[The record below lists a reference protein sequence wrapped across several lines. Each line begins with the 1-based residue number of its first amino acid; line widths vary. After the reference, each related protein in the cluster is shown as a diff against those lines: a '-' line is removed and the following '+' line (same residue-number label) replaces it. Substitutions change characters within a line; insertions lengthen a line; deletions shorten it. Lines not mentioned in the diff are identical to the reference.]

1 MSEEKRKQIAPAVV
15 LAQHG
20 NKNAYRDLYIHYYRS
35 IFFICKSLTGDA
47 TAAMKLTAEIFIKMI
62 ESVDK
67 LGDHTVFEQWF
78 YSLAIN
84 ICRREIQSEAESASN
99 EEALE
104 SLAKEAS
111 ECAKNR
117 DKFGFEHG
125 IMKIINQMI
134 SSLPADAKILLFY
147 RYTATLSEEKI
158 AVLEKK
164 TEEEVADLLA
174 ELKIVLDKQSDF
186 VKNFGVDVSMFLS
199 DMENTLAYISAKC
212 FVPDIVHDSVSE
224 QIGVNV
230 NPFAVQQEKE
240 FQEDKKDEAQE
251 DIAVEKDKK
260 KEKKVLFTKSDL
272 ILFFAV
278 ALAALVVFSAV
289 KIYYNSKNEEKTT
302 SVSTSQQQSA
312 AKLIWNGA
320 AASAFASGDGTK
332 ENPYIITAGGQL
344 AYLANLINDGN
355 SYYAACHY
363 KLGADIYLNDTEN
376 FKNWAE
382 KAPENEWTPI
392 GFSADEDTHSY
403 FTGTFDGDDHTIYG
417 MYISEES
424 DYAGLFG
431 VVRNGNIKNLCISDA
446 FVDGGSYVGGI
457 VGYFSADTTE
467 NSGFE
472 YCSFSGVVKAS
483 GNNAGG
489 IIGFFRAEGN
499 DNAAIISECCA
510 FGSITAGNGYAG
522 GIAGVSEA
530 ATGNV
535 KIKNSFSACNV
546 SASKNAGG
554 ITGNSRCQD
563 GNASIEA
570 CYNAGII
577 TADENAGGIAGYI
590 SCVDGG
596 GRVTVQQCY
605 MSESGVQTGVVKA
618 SDDER
623 LFADEIVKL
632 AEAEMSEKSNYPAFN
647 FEDIWKIDAD
657 DAYKYP
663 VLRGTVFETIELAE
677 ENSQ

>member
-47 TAAMKLTAEIFIKMI
+47 SAAMKLTAEIFIKMI

-84 ICRREIQSEAESASN
+84 ICRREIPDEAENSSD
-99 EEALE
+99 EEILE
-104 SLAKEAS
+104 ALAKEAS

-134 SSLPADAKILLFY
+134 ASLPADAKILLFY
-147 RYTATLSEEKI
+147 RYAATLSEEKI

-164 TEEEVADLLA
+164 TEEEVAGGLT
-174 ELKIVLDKQSDF
+174 ELSFILDKKSAF
-186 VKNFGVDVSMFLS
+186 VKTFGVDVSMFLA
-199 DMENTLAYISAKC
+199 DMENTISYISAKC
-212 FVPDIVHDSVSE
+212 FVPDVVHNSVSE
-224 QIGVNV
+224 KIGVNV
-230 NPFAVQQEKE
+230 NPFAIQQEKKTDTE
-240 FQEDKKDEAQE
+240 EKKEQEDKSTA
-251 DIAVEKDKK
+251 EKDKK
-260 KEKKVLFTKSDL
+260 NEKKVLFTKSDL

-302 SVSTSQQQSA
+302 TVSTSQQQTA

-320 AASAFASGDGTK
+320 AASSFASGDGTK
-332 ENPYIITAGGQL
+332 DNPYIITAGGQL

-376 FKNWAE
+376 SGAWAE

-392 GFSADEDTHSY
+392 GFSADEDAHSY

-431 VVRNGNIKNLCISDA
+431 VVRNGSIKNLCISDA
-446 FVDGGSYVGGI
+446 FVEGGSYVGSI
-457 VGYFSADTTE
+457 AGYFSADTTE

-489 IIGFFRAEGN
+489 IVGYFRAEGN
-499 DNAAIISECCA
+499 DNTSVISECCT
-510 FGSITAGNGYAG
+510 FGSVTAGNGYAG

-535 KIKNSFSACNV
+535 IVKNCFSVCNV
-546 SASKNAGG
+546 SSQKNAGG

-563 GNASIEA
+563 GNSAIEF

-577 TADENAGGIAGYI
+577 NSDENAGGISGYI
-590 SCVDGG
+590 SCVDGS
-596 GRVTVQQCY
+596 GRVTIQQCY
-605 MSESGVQTGVVKA
+605 MSESGAQTGVVKA
-618 SDDER
+618 SADER
-623 LFADEIVKL
+623 LYSDEIVKL
-632 AEAEMSEKSNYPAFN
+632 SETEMSETANYPDFN
-647 FEDIWKIDAD
+647 FEDIWKIEDAGV
-657 DAYKYP
+657 YKYP
-663 VLRGTVFETIELAE
+663 VLRGTVIETIELPE
-677 ENSQ
+677 ENSL